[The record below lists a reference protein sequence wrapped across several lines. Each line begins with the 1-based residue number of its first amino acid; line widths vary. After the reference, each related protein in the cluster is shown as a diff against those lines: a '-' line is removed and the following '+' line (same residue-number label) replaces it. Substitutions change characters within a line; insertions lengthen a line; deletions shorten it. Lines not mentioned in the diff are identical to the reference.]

1 MSNEIKVFLTI
12 ETDEDYMELY
22 PLYKNRLVERLADIV
37 EDELKFK
44 ITDLEIK

>member
-22 PLYKNRLVERLADIV
+22 PLYKNRLIERLADIV
-37 EDELKFK
+37 EDELKYK
-44 ITDLEIK
+44 IKDLEVK

>member
-1 MSNEIKVFLTI
+1 MRNEIKLYLTI

-22 PLYKNRLVERLADIV
+22 PLYKNRLVERLTDIV
-37 EDELKFK
+37 EDELKYK

>member
-1 MSNEIKVFLTI
+1 MSNQIKLYITI

-22 PLYKNRLVERLADIV
+22 PLYKNRLVERLSEIV
-37 EDELKFK
+37 EDELKYK